1 VPEKVIDALRRLA
14 PQYRLPQVA
23 TVAAPSIAQHFNQS
37 SFVWP
42 PLGSLGTYA
51 VSVATIVVSLCF
63 LLPTLIENKQQARR
77 WLKWTFSMAI
87 FAFAI
92 YAVLVVRYVITVQ
105 TPNDGPQ
112 TRSVGFRVD
121 PRLRA
126 AYPAK
131 NDPDL
136 LQIGGLE
143 EWQIETVWT
152 PGSVRAVRLGLL
164 GTFSLTLGLAN
175 IAFGATERL
184 KRRG

>member
-1 VPEKVIDALRRLA
+1 MIDALRRLA

-51 VSVATIVVSLCF
+51 VSVATVVVSLCF
-63 LLPTLIENKQQARR
+63 LLPNLIENKQQARL
-77 WLKWTFSMAI
+77 WLKWTFGLTI
-87 FAFAI
+87 FAFVV
-92 YAVLVVRYVITVQ
+92 YSVLVARYVITVQ
-105 TPNDGPQ
+105 TPNNGPQ
-112 TRSVGFRVD
+112 TRSVGFHVD
-121 PRLRA
+121 PRVRA
-126 AYPAK
+126 LY
-131 NDPDL
+131 PDL

-152 PGSVRAVRLGLL
+152 PGSVRGVRLGLL

-184 KRRG
+184 KRRA